1 MLTGTTAPKDAG
13 ASGPGSIVDLVLRHG
28 ATALRALL
36 CASAP
41 SSIAGRRG
49 AHIRVLTF
57 LRVVLTLLRIGV
69 LTLNAVVDALRWRV
83 ALLLFQG
90 QHHCRR
96 RRQRRW

>member
-13 ASGPGSIVDLVLRHG
+13 ASGAGSIVDLVLRRG

-36 CASAP
+36 YASPQQYCRPAGAP
-41 SSIAGRRG
+41 IFEF
-49 AHIRVLTF
+49 LPF
-57 LRVVLTLLRIGV
+57 LRVVLTLLRIGA
-69 LTLNAVVDALRWRV
+69 LTLNAVADLRWRV

-90 QHHCRR
+90 QYHCR